1 MGSVVVVL
9 QCSCPELCGI
19 LVPQLSPLHWKVDS
33 KPLDNQGSPLTIILK
48 SDPEVGLSRRSLW
61 GIPWMVVTMLSNT
74 RSKKVKRTH
83 VVSMPCLEPHGW
95 GGGTPCVC
103 WVILPLL
110 CPKDPYN
117 DDSNDSHWCW
127 ALAGHQHC
135 LNSFLYANIW
145 SIHQSQESGTTTFPT
160 SRTGKQ
166 RQEKAFSTTVDPQQ
180 EGWAGFCVDSKEGRD
195 AYANFRVDPL

>member
-33 KPLDNQGSPLTIILK
+33 KPLDYQGSPLTIILK

-95 GGGTPCVC
+95 GGA
-103 WVILPLL
+103 LL
-110 CPKDPYN
+110 VFV
-117 DDSNDSHWCW
+117 
-127 ALAGHQHC
+127 G
-135 LNSFLYANIW
+135 
-145 SIHQSQESGTTTFPT
+145 
-160 SRTGKQ
+160 
-166 RQEKAFSTTVDPQQ
+166 
-180 EGWAGFCVDSKEGRD
+180 
-195 AYANFRVDPL
+195 